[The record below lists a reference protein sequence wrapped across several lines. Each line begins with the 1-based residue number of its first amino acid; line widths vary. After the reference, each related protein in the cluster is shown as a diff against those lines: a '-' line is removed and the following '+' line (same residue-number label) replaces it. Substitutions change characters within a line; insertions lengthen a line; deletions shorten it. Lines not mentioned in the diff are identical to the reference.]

1 MENKKETPAQ
11 IAERALRNF
20 KNDTPIPV
28 LLDAVEK
35 ALSESIPI
43 INSNEVWIPKPNER
57 YCTVH
62 PSVSVGKIFSPISLY
77 WLDDRID
84 NRRLELGWVFRT
96 MDEAQSLCDKLN
108 EAIKDFV
115 S

>member
-62 PSVSVGKIFSPISLY
+62 PSVSVWKIFSPISLY

-96 MDEAQSLCDKLN
+96 MDEAQFLCDKLN
-108 EAIKDFV
+108 
-115 S
+115 